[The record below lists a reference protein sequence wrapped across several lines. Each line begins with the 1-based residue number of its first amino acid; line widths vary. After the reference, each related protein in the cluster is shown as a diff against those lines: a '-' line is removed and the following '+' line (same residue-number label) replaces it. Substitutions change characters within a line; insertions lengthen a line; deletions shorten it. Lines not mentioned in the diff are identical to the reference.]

1 MIFSR
6 ACSRSTTCVL
16 ESTAQSTQASSVPV
30 PESQEQASER
40 MELVVDDFGYERM
53 DAVYKELVAEKG
65 EDTRDELE
73 VYLKEAV
80 ETPKLLPGT
89 EFDILSL
96 WSVHKIKYPILAE
109 MARDLLAM
117 QISSVASE
125 SAFSTTGRI
134 LEPHIS
140 CLTHFMI
147 EVLLCS
153 EQ

>member
-1 MIFSR
+1 
-6 ACSRSTTCVL
+6 
-16 ESTAQSTQASSVPV
+16 
-30 PESQEQASER
+30 
-40 MELVVDDFGYERM
+40 MELVVDDVGYERM